1 MKKNLIALMMSIVM
15 VIGSIGGSSVFA
27 AETTDESSTTES
39 AVEETA
45 DDGIVGPEIAYGESD
60 ALEEKEEDY

>member
-45 DDGIVGPEIAYGESD
+45 DEELVVPEIADEKSVFF
-60 ALEEKEEDY
+60 EE